1 MQLGLIG
8 YPLGHSLSPQIFEGF
23 FQEAGIKGSYKLFP
37 LENITVLRDWLKTQR
52 NLVGFNVTIPHKKT
66 IIPFLDSI
74 SPEAKAIGSVNTVK
88 VTRTDNSLHL
98 HGHNTDNFGFRT
110 TLEEFLGGYLP
121 KKALVLGTGGT
132 SNTVAYVL
140 EQLGIACVKVSRQVN
155 NEAPL
160 TYEDISNHTLKSYE
174 LIINTTPL
182 GMYPAIKTFPH
193 IPYEALT
200 PKHYLYDLVYNPVD
214 TLFLQKGRE
223 FGANTC
229 NGVAMLQLQARK
241 SWEIWNGA
249 E

>member
-8 YPLGHSLSPQIFEGF
+8 YPLGHSRSPEIFEGL
-23 FQEAGIKGSYKLFP
+23 FQDAGIKGSYKLFP

-52 NLVGFNVTIPHKKT
+52 TLTGFNVTIPHKKT

-74 SPEAKAIGSVNTVK
+74 SPEAEAIGSVNTVK
-88 VTRTDNSLHL
+88 ITRTDTSIEL
-98 HGHNTDNFGFRT
+98 HGHNTDSFGFKI
-110 TLEEFLGGYLP
+110 TLENFLKGHTP
-121 KKALVLGTGGT
+121 KKALILGTGGT

-140 EQLGIACVKVSRQVN
+140 SQLGIESVKVSRQVN
-155 NEAPL
+155 TEAQL
-160 TYEDISNHTLKSYE
+160 TYEDISDHTLKSYE

-182 GMYPAIKTFPH
+182 GMYPAVKTFPH

-200 PKHYLYDLVYNPVD
+200 AQHYLYDLVYNPVD

-229 NGVAMLQLQARK
+229 TGLAMLELQAHK
-241 SWEIWNGA
+241 AWEIWRGM